1 MLLPR
6 NPNFTLFMTRG
17 IALCLISIGLLAS
30 CKNKKIEAP
39 ISKQSNPVPVD
50 IVVASISPLPT
61 ASEFNGTV
69 LSQESADL
77 HSEVSG
83 RIIYLNFPDGA
94 AVSKGTLLLR
104 INNSELL
111 AQRKQAQVQKELSAK
126 TVERLGKLL
135 EIKGVNQADYDQ
147 AWSQL
152 KSLESSLEVL
162 EAQIAKTEIRAPFD
176 GVLGLRQVSNGA
188 YITPSQTIGTIHSKN
203 KVKIDFVVPEHI
215 LPKIKKG
222 SQVQVYTS
230 ENEKSLTAKVIAID
244 GQINLNTRNAT
255 VRAELSQFGLTAGS
269 FVKIVL
275 QEKKQ
280 GILVPTQAVIPD
292 AVASQVVLVK
302 NGKGMMSNI
311 ETGYR
316 TADFVEVTKGINRG
330 DSIVV
335 TGVLFVRPK
344 SQLTVRKVKSLDDF
358 MNLNT
363 NKE

>member
-1 MLLPR
+1 M
-6 NPNFTLFMTRG
+6 
-17 IALCLISIGLLAS
+17 
-30 CKNKKIEAP
+30 
-39 ISKQSNPVPVD
+39 
-50 IVVASISPLPT
+50 
-61 ASEFNGTV
+61 
-69 LSQESADL
+69 
-77 HSEVSG
+77 
-83 RIIYLNFPDGA
+83 
-94 AVSKGTLLLR
+94 
-104 INNSELL
+104 
-111 AQRKQAQVQKELSAK
+111 
-126 TVERLGKLL
+126 
-135 EIKGVNQADYDQ
+135 
-147 AWSQL
+147 
-152 KSLESSLEVL
+152 

-344 SQLTVRKVKSLDDF
+344 SQLTVRQVKSLDDF

>member
-1 MLLPR
+1 M
-6 NPNFTLFMTRG
+6 
-17 IALCLISIGLLAS
+17 
-30 CKNKKIEAP
+30 
-39 ISKQSNPVPVD
+39 
-50 IVVASISPLPT
+50 
-61 ASEFNGTV
+61 
-69 LSQESADL
+69 
-77 HSEVSG
+77 
-83 RIIYLNFPDGA
+83 
-94 AVSKGTLLLR
+94 
-104 INNSELL
+104 
-111 AQRKQAQVQKELSAK
+111 
-126 TVERLGKLL
+126 
-135 EIKGVNQADYDQ
+135 
-147 AWSQL
+147 
-152 KSLESSLEVL
+152 
-162 EAQIAKTEIRAPFD
+162 
-176 GVLGLRQVSNGA
+176 
-188 YITPSQTIGTIHSKN
+188 
-203 KVKIDFVVPEHI
+203 
-215 LPKIKKG
+215 
-222 SQVQVYTS
+222 
-230 ENEKSLTAKVIAID
+230 TAKVIAID

-344 SQLTVRKVKSLDDF
+344 SQLTVRQVKSLDDF

>member
-135 EIKGVNQADYDQ
+135 EIKGINQADYDQ

-162 EAQIAKTEIRAPFD
+162 DAQIAKTEIRAPFD

-188 YITPSQTIGTIHSKN
+188 YITPSQTIGTIHSK
-203 KVKIDFVVPEHI
+203 
-215 LPKIKKG
+215 KK
-222 SQVQVYTS
+222 
-230 ENEKSLTAKVIAID
+230 LI
-244 GQINLNTRNAT
+244 
-255 VRAELSQFGLTAGS
+255 
-269 FVKIVL
+269 
-275 QEKKQ
+275 
-280 GILVPTQAVIPD
+280 
-292 AVASQVVLVK
+292 
-302 NGKGMMSNI
+302 
-311 ETGYR
+311 
-316 TADFVEVTKGINRG
+316 
-330 DSIVV
+330 
-335 TGVLFVRPK
+335 
-344 SQLTVRKVKSLDDF
+344 
-358 MNLNT
+358 
-363 NKE
+363 